1 MGILRGLVTAPV
13 SGPLFGLTW
22 LATRIAEAA
31 DQEMANPE
39 RIEKSLLD
47 LGARLEAGEIDEAT
61 HDARE
66 AELLAE
72 LAALRAPADN
82 ADADAGEAALG

>member
-13 SGPLFGLTW
+13 SGSLFGLTW

-31 DQEMANPE
+31 DQDMADPA
-39 RIEKSLLD
+39 RIENALLA
-47 LGARLEAGEIDEAT
+47 LGEALEAGEIDEAA

-72 LAALRAPADN
+72 LAALTAPAERPDE
-82 ADADAGEAALG
+82 DAS